1 MRRLLICLLS
11 SGLLLLL
18 GLPPTALAITAPEL
32 RGAKSMQD
40 LSQDMHGR
48 NLKEKEFLKMNLK
61 GYNFSGADMRF
72 VVFNATQLQEADLS
86 GADLRDVVAF
96 ASRFDGADLSQT
108 RFENGMLLRSR
119 FGEARI
125 DGADFTD
132 AVLDQPELKALCE
145 RATGVNSVTGVS
157 TSDSLRCG

>member
-61 GYNFSGADMRF
+61 GYNFS
-72 VVFNATQLQEADLS
+72 
-86 GADLRDVVAF
+86 
-96 ASRFDGADLSQT
+96 
-108 RFENGMLLRSR
+108 
-119 FGEARI
+119 
-125 DGADFTD
+125 
-132 AVLDQPELKALCE
+132 
-145 RATGVNSVTGVS
+145 
-157 TSDSLRCG
+157 